1 MALSIPSAIYDYVLY
16 YECAQKDWL
25 DYRKRSQVKGDGSLM
40 NAIKWDVTYSI
51 HPNDTGGATKFGIIK
66 TTWESFVKGNPG
78 KGYKMDL
85 NSMDRKGWTDVV
97 GWFWNTYSHAA
108 KCANYACACL
118 LFQMS
123 WGGFAKAGD
132 LASALRKNADKT
144 DYQFISKGSSFQKI
158 ADATH
163 AYTDPMKAFSIMRN
177 SILTYYFNI
186 STRSY
191 VNSIGKSNDV
201 YRVGWFNRVAI
212 PFSLHGFFID
222 VSLNGGKGLGLRYES
237 TISDWDAAI
246 TSHIK
251 NGARGIIKLLDW
263 GASPETIEQLSADGG
278 SSFGYLPSGS
288 DASSGSYIY
297 NASGSSSGS
306 YGSCGGVYN
315 LGDYSN
321 APDAQITYQQ
331 TQNRDEVL
339 NTLVGGSY
347 TPDQVKKCPELIT
360 SDKKKNQPP
369 STTASAA
376 TATATSSTT
385 TNTTTSGS

>member
-1 MALSIPSAIYDYVLY
+1 
-16 YECAQKDWL
+16 
-25 DYRKRSQVKGDGSLM
+25 
-40 NAIKWDVTYSI
+40 
-51 HPNDTGGATKFGIIK
+51 
-66 TTWESFVKGNPG
+66 
-78 KGYKMDL
+78 
-85 NSMDRKGWTDVV
+85 
-97 GWFWNTYSHAA
+97 
-108 KCANYACACL
+108 
-118 LFQMS
+118 
-123 WGGFAKAGD
+123 
-132 LASALRKNADKT
+132 
-144 DYQFISKGSSFQKI
+144 
-158 ADATH
+158 
-163 AYTDPMKAFSIMRN
+163 MKAFSIMRN

-237 TISDWDAAI
+237 TIADWDAAI

-263 GASPETIEQLSADGG
+263 GASPETIEQLSADAA
-278 SSFGYLPSGS
+278 SSYGYSESGS
-288 DASSGSYIY
+288 DGYSGGY
-297 NASGSSSGS
+297 NYSGSSGGS
-306 YGSCGGVYN
+306 YGGCGGVYN

-331 TQNRDEVL
+331 TQSRDEIL

-360 SDKKKNQPP
+360 SDKKKKQTAP
-369 STTASAA
+369 TTAS
-376 TATATSSTT
+376 TATSTSTSSPT